1 MRDFSLSSKQSKLLF
16 GILAVIVMLGLAAM
30 SCSLSDEGTSG
41 TDSEEAT
48 AIVESV
54 ENEDAAAASPA
65 AVDEEP
71 AAPKVNKGDTWTV
84 MLYQDADDS
93 VLEEDIFTDLN
104 EAERIGS
111 TDKVNIVAQI
121 DRFKGGFKGKQNF
134 TGAKRFYL
142 TQDDD
147 LAKISSEEVADLGEV
162 NMADS
167 QVLIDFVTWAAKA
180 YPADRYILILS
191 DHGTGWPGGWTDGD
205 VESKPKDIQIDGW
218 DDMLY
223 LNELDDAFASI
234 KEQTGIEKFDIIGY
248 DACLMS
254 SLEVLS
260 MTAPYAEYAV
270 MSQETEPSM
279 GWAYTAFLKKLTSNS
294 KIDSGDLAKSIVD
307 TYISEDTLIT
317 DDEARANYV
326 SRTYESTGTISA
338 NQLANEETK
347 TVTLAAIDLSKIPA
361 VIDSL
366 DKLITPMS
374 KINQKVVAGSRSH
387 AKSYENV
394 FGEDFP
400 APYIDLGNFV
410 KLLQKDSTSE
420 AVGTASQAVQAAIK
434 KAVIAE
440 KHGPSQ
446 KGSNGISIYFPNSK
460 LFEAA
465 GSDYKTYTDT
475 VKRFAGESLWDDFLA
490 FHYYGLEIKPN
501 NKPAEDSVVTAPG
514 ASKITISP
522 IELSGDTASTG
533 NPVTL
538 STTIKG
544 ENVSYLYIFTGRFTK
559 GQDQLQVVDLD
570 YIDSEETKDIDGR
583 IIPEWGEGD
592 IPVDMDWEPVAYVV
606 NDGTHKQ
613 MVLLEPDTFGAG
625 TEDTLYTV
633 NGIYKF
639 ANGEPDRYSILY
651 FDGDGNLVKVMAF
664 SSTENSGPQHEI
676 TPEQGDKFSI
686 LQQWIPMT
694 DNGEESSTIYKE
706 SGILTFGDT
715 PWTWEEHA
723 AAKGQYLI
731 GIIAEDMD
739 GNTYAEYVPVTAE

>member
-1 MRDFSLSSKQSKLLF
+1 MRDISPSSKKPGLLF
-16 GILAVIVMLGLAAM
+16 TILAVIVVLGLAAM
-30 SCSLSDEGTSG
+30 SCSLSDGGTSG
-41 TDSEEAT
+41 TDSGEST

-54 ENEDAAAASPA
+54 ENSDAAATSPA

-71 AAPKVNKGDTWTV
+71 ADTKVNKGDTWTV

-111 TDKVNIVAQI
+111 TDKVNIIAQI

-147 LAKISSEEVADLGEV
+147 LEKVNSEEVADLGEV

-167 QVLIDFVTWAAKA
+167 KVLVDFVTWAAKA
-180 YPADRYILILS
+180 YPADHYILILS

-205 VESKPKDIQIDGW
+205 VESKPKDILIDGW
-218 DDMLY
+218 NDMLY
-223 LNELDDAFASI
+223 LNELDDAFAAI
-234 KEQTGIEKFDIIGY
+234 KEKTGIEKFDIIGY

-260 MTAPYAEYAV
+260 MTAPYADYAV

-279 GWAYTAFLKKLTSNS
+279 GWAYSAFLKKLTSNP
-294 KIDSGDLAKSIVD
+294 KIDSGELAKTIVD

-317 DDEARANYV
+317 DDEARAKYV
-326 SRTYESTGTISA
+326 SRTYESKGTISA
-338 NQLANEETK
+338 SQLANEETK
-347 TVTLAAIDLSKIPA
+347 TVTLAAFDLSKIPA

-366 DKLITPMS
+366 DKLITPLS

-394 FGEDFP
+394 FGEDYP

-465 GSDYKTYTDT
+465 GS
-475 VKRFAGESLWDDFLA
+475 
-490 FHYYGLEIKPN
+490 
-501 NKPAEDSVVTAPG
+501 
-514 ASKITISP
+514 
-522 IELSGDTASTG
+522 
-533 NPVTL
+533 
-538 STTIKG
+538 
-544 ENVSYLYIFTGRFTK
+544 
-559 GQDQLQVVDLD
+559 
-570 YIDSEETKDIDGR
+570 
-583 IIPEWGEGD
+583 
-592 IPVDMDWEPVAYVV
+592 
-606 NDGTHKQ
+606 
-613 MVLLEPDTFGAG
+613 
-625 TEDTLYTV
+625 
-633 NGIYKF
+633 
-639 ANGEPDRYSILY
+639 
-651 FDGDGNLVKVMAF
+651 
-664 SSTENSGPQHEI
+664 
-676 TPEQGDKFSI
+676 
-686 LQQWIPMT
+686 
-694 DNGEESSTIYKE
+694 
-706 SGILTFGDT
+706 
-715 PWTWEEHA
+715 
-723 AAKGQYLI
+723 
-731 GIIAEDMD
+731 
-739 GNTYAEYVPVTAE
+739 